1 MTFNTG
7 TWYNYQEFQENPD
20 YTSDFV
26 EWYSLNSTAYQSTEL
41 KVANQGS
48 YPSHG
53 GSKEKRTQENIF
65 LFINEKKKEWKIR
78 VNLDGTDVCK

>member
-53 GSKEKRTQENIF
+53 GSKENAPRRTSF
-65 LFINEKKKEWKIR
+65 YLSMRRKKNGR
-78 VNLDGTDVCK
+78 SG